1 MQITLANPD
10 RVPMCFIGPYRLT
23 FENPG
28 PVDVVIDTLG
38 PAEKQQLLFNLQRG
52 VLATREREEIH
63 LLLPTAQPAKPV
75 KPAPTP
81 EENDAQ
87 ELGKLLKKSVASVK
101 KEAAGLRLAQV
112 RRMLDIEEQGKNR
125 KGLTKFFNELISK
138 HQQEVME
145 KLGAEELDA
154 TQLPDI
160 GLDESQLSAVTDSE
174 EEERTV
180 PLPE

>member
-23 FENPG
+23 YEEPG
-28 PVDVVIDTLG
+28 PVDVDIDGLG
-38 PAEKQQLLFNLQRG
+38 PAEKRQLFFKIQRG
-52 VLATREREEIH
+52 VLTTEQRDKLH
-63 LLLPTAQPAKPV
+63 LLLPTPQLTKPV
-75 KPAPTP
+75 KPIATP
-81 EENDAQ
+81 EENDNK
-87 ELGKLLKKSVASVK
+87 LLTKLLKKSVASVK
-101 KEAAGLRLAQV
+101 KDAIELRLAQV
-112 RRMLDIEEQGKNR
+112 RRLLILEEQSKNR
-125 KGLTKFFNELISK
+125 KGLTKFLNELISK

-145 KLGAEELDA
+145 ELGAEELDA

-174 EEERTV
+174 QEERTV